1 MFKFIKILAFILVQ
15 FVFFSTLSHA
25 NFEKAMEIY
34 SAGKFDEAKTAFEAL
49 AAIGDRSSLFNLGV
63 MHYRGES
70 VKKDPVKAYVLMQI
84 ANDGFQ
90 DAVFTRISKSI
101 LNKFDDSQK
110 KAAEKLF
117 TELDPIYNIA
127 SISNYIFPKP
137 LSDEDCT
144 PEINPVKRAIPK
156 YPYSEIRFGHMGV
169 VHTEFTI
176 SPEGY
181 PRDISITKSTSKRF
195 TKATVK
201 ALKRALYKAPING
214 KPIDGYRT
222 KFIYSIE
229 NDRADD
235 ATNTKKLTREL
246 NELEEAANAGDAVA
260 QYLYASRL
268 NTFRHFRSYLKKV
281 DLQYKTANSWFTKS
295 AKSGLPH
302 AQYEIGRNM
311 LEGRGCEIDIA
322 NGYKWINAAAIGGYS
337 LAQNAL
343 ARSALS
349 SRDISFEKSRASISW
364 LRNSTQ
370 SEDYTAKLLLAW
382 ELSTSNFDVL
392 RNGEEALNLL
402 DSKADNYFDEV
413 RIMETRA
420 AAYAESGKFKDALK
434 WQKKAQKMANKLDWD
449 IPLISERLSLYTQNK
464 TYRGAYY

>member
-1 MFKFIKILAFILVQ
+1 MFKITKILAFILAQ
-15 FVFFSTLSHA
+15 FIVFSTSSQA
-25 NFEKAMEIY
+25 NFDKAMEIY
-34 SAGKFDEAKTAFEAL
+34 SAGEFDEAKTAFEAL

-63 MHYRGES
+63 MYYREES
-70 VKKDPVKAYVLMQI
+70 VVKDPVKAYVLMQI
-84 ANDGFQ
+84 ANNGLQ
-90 DAVFTRISKSI
+90 DAVFTRTSKSI
-101 LNKFDDSQK
+101 FNNLNDSQK
-110 KAAEKLF
+110 EEANKLF
-117 TELDPIYNIA
+117 SELDPIYNIA
-127 SISNYIFPKP
+127 SINGNIFPKP
-137 LSDEDCT
+137 LSDEDCA
-144 PEINPVKRAIPK
+144 PEVKPAKKITTR
-156 YPYSEIRFGHMGV
+156 YPISEIRSGQMGV

-181 PRDISITKSTSKRF
+181 PRDIITTKSTNKNF

-201 ALKRALYKAPING
+201 ALKRAIYTASTDE
-214 KPIDGYRT
+214 KPIYGHRT
-222 KFIYSIE
+222 KFIFTIE
-229 NDRADD
+229 NDRGND
-235 ATNTKKLTREL
+235 AANTKKLTREL
-246 NELEEAANAGDAVA
+246 NKLEEAANAGDAVA

-349 SRDISFEKSRASISW
+349 SSDISFEKSRASISW